1 MRKILVG
8 LISSL
13 FVFGFLPSATSNTNV
28 IYLISKPH
36 QLFDGTFRND
46 DLAQDLLST
55 GRLGKSLE
63 EKRKGTR
70 TWVIDG
76 HLLDEVADMANGY
89 KLVSEKDP
97 VGQLTAKEWL
107 SRLLLVTSG
116 DRVVAL
122 AYGNPDIDLA
132 RRSAPSELRSYYAYG
147 AERVSFHLN
156 RAIPVDSNTNWN
168 TGKSQL
174 SPVLRKKYTQSRQ
187 ALTALSTVV
196 KSDEVRAQRAKL
208 AILLSPTLNKQDR
221 EFFSFNAT
229 EGVASTLNK
238 LRVTSGKYQVT
249 SQFGKV
255 PVTVING
262 FDVPVK
268 FNIDLTALN
277 SRIQVTDISALT
289 IPAKSRTQL
298 ALPFTVIAPGST
310 IILAQITNVDG
321 GKIGTSARL
330 SLNSTI
336 FDSRVAWFT
345 VGAAIL
351 LFIAALTQTIRR
363 IRRGR
368 NEKQ

>member
-1 MRKILVG
+1 MRKTLVG
-8 LISSL
+8 LLATL
-13 FVFGFLPSATSNTNV
+13 FFFGFLPNAAADTNV

-46 DLAQDLLST
+46 DLAADLSSS
-55 GRLGKSLE
+55 GRLGKPLE
-63 EKRKGTR
+63 EKRKGAR

-76 HLLDEVADMANGY
+76 QLLDEVADMADGY
-89 KLVSEKDP
+89 KLVKKKETA
-97 VGQLTAKEWL
+97 GEITAKEWL

-116 DRVVAL
+116 DRVIAL
-122 AYGNPDIDLA
+122 PYGNPDIDLA
-132 RRSAPSELRSYYAYG
+132 QRSAPSELRLYSTYG

-156 RAIPVDSNTNWN
+156 RKVSDENGSDWS
-168 TGKSQL
+168 TGKSKL
-174 SPVLRKKYTQSRQ
+174 SPILRKKYTQNRQ
-187 ALTALSTVV
+187 ALTKLSTIV
-196 KSDEVRAQRAKL
+196 SADEVRAQRAKL
-208 AILLSPTLNKQDR
+208 AILLSPSLNKQDR

-229 EGVASTLNK
+229 DGVAKTINK
-238 LRVTSGKYQVT
+238 LKVTSGKYQIT

-277 SRIQVTDISALT
+277 SRVQVSDISELT
-289 IPAKSRTQL
+289 IPANSRTQL

-310 IILAQITNVDG
+310 TILAQVTNLDG
-321 GKIGTSARL
+321 VFVGSTARL
-330 SLNSTI
+330 SLNITI

-345 VGAAIL
+345 IGAAIL
-351 LFIAALTQTIRR
+351 LFVAALTQTVRR

-368 NEKQ
+368 NEK

>member
-13 FVFGFLPSATSNTNV
+13 FIFGFLPGATANTHV

-36 QLFDGTFRND
+36 QLFDGNFRND
-46 DLAQDLLST
+46 DLATDLLST
-55 GRLGKSLE
+55 GRLGKALE
-63 EKRKGTR
+63 QKRKGVR

-76 HLLDEVADMANGY
+76 QLLDEVADMANGY
-89 KLVSEKDP
+89 KLVSKKEP
-97 VGQLTAKEWL
+97 VGELVAKEWL

-116 DRVVAL
+116 DRIVAL
-122 AYGNPDIDLA
+122 PYGNPDIDLA
-132 RRSAPSELRSYYAYG
+132 QRSAPSELRSYYVYG

-156 RAIPVDSNTNWN
+156 RAISVDSNTNWS

-174 SPVLRKKYTQSRQ
+174 SPVLRKKYTQNRQ

-196 KSDEVRAQRAKL
+196 KADEVRAQRAKL
-208 AILLSPTLNKQDR
+208 AILLSPSLNKQDR
-221 EFFSFNAT
+221 DFFSFNAS

-238 LRVTSGKYQVT
+238 LRVTSGKYQIT
-249 SQFGKV
+249 SQIGKV

-262 FDVPVK
+262 FDVAVK
-268 FNIDLTALN
+268 FNIDLTPLN
-277 SRIQVTDISALT
+277 SRIQVTDISGLT
-289 IPAKSRTQL
+289 IPANSRTQL

-310 IILAQITNVDG
+310 TISAQIKNLDG
-321 GKIGTSARL
+321 GKIGPAARL

-345 VGAAIL
+345 GGAAIL
-351 LFIAALTQTIRR
+351 LFVAALTQTIRR

-368 NEKQ
+368 NEK

>member
-13 FVFGFLPSATSNTNV
+13 FIFGFLPGATANTHV

-36 QLFDGTFRND
+36 QLFDGNFRND
-46 DLAQDLLST
+46 DLATDLLST
-55 GRLGKSLE
+55 GRLGKALE
-63 EKRKGTR
+63 QKRKGVR

-76 HLLDEVADMANGY
+76 QLLDEVADMANGY
-89 KLVSEKDP
+89 KLVSRKEP
-97 VGQLTAKEWL
+97 VGELVAKEWL

-116 DRVVAL
+116 DRIVAL
-122 AYGNPDIDLA
+122 PYGNPDIDLA
-132 RRSAPSELRSYYAYG
+132 QRSAPSELRSYYVYG

-156 RAIPVDSNTNWN
+156 RAISVDSNTNWS

-174 SPVLRKKYTQSRQ
+174 SPVLRKKYTQNRQ

-196 KSDEVRAQRAKL
+196 KADEVRAQRAKL
-208 AILLSPTLNKQDR
+208 AILLSPSLNKQDR
-221 EFFSFNAT
+221 DFFSFNAS

-238 LRVTSGKYQVT
+238 LRVTSGKYQIT
-249 SQFGKV
+249 SQIGKV

-262 FDVPVK
+262 FDVAVK
-268 FNIDLTALN
+268 FNIDLTPLN
-277 SRIQVTDISALT
+277 SRIQVTDISGLT
-289 IPAKSRTQL
+289 IPANSRTQL

-310 IILAQITNVDG
+310 TISAQIKNLDG
-321 GKIGTSARL
+321 GKIGPAARL

-345 VGAAIL
+345 GGAAIL
-351 LFIAALTQTIRR
+351 LFVAALTQTIRR

-368 NEKQ
+368 NEK

>member
-1 MRKILVG
+1 MRKIIVG

-13 FVFGFLPSATSNTNV
+13 FIFGFLPGATANTHV

-36 QLFDGTFRND
+36 QLFDGNFRND
-46 DLAQDLLST
+46 DLATDLLST
-55 GRLGKSLE
+55 GRLGKALE
-63 EKRKGTR
+63 QKRKGVR

-76 HLLDEVADMANGY
+76 QLLDEVADMANGY
-89 KLVSEKDP
+89 KLVSKKEP
-97 VGQLTAKEWL
+97 VGELVAKEWL

-116 DRVVAL
+116 DRIVAL
-122 AYGNPDIDLA
+122 PYGNPDIDLA
-132 RRSAPSELRSYYAYG
+132 QRSAPSELRSYYVYG

-156 RAIPVDSNTNWN
+156 RAISVDSNTNWS

-174 SPVLRKKYTQSRQ
+174 SPVLRKKYTQNRQ

-196 KSDEVRAQRAKL
+196 KADEVRAQRAKL
-208 AILLSPTLNKQDR
+208 AILLSPSLNKQDR
-221 EFFSFNAT
+221 DFFSFNAS

-238 LRVTSGKYQVT
+238 LRVTSGKYQIT
-249 SQFGKV
+249 SQIGKV

-262 FDVPVK
+262 FDVAVK
-268 FNIDLTALN
+268 FNIDLTPLN
-277 SRIQVTDISALT
+277 SRIQVTDISGLT
-289 IPAKSRTQL
+289 IPANSRTQL

-310 IILAQITNVDG
+310 TISAQIKNLDG
-321 GKIGTSARL
+321 GKIGPAARL

-345 VGAAIL
+345 GGAAIL
-351 LFIAALTQTIRR
+351 LFVAALTQTIRR

-368 NEKQ
+368 NEK

>member
-1 MRKILVG
+1 MRKIIVG

-13 FVFGFLPSATSNTNV
+13 FIFGFLPGATANTHV

-36 QLFDGTFRND
+36 QLFDGNFRND
-46 DLAQDLLST
+46 DLAADLLST
-55 GRLGKSLE
+55 GRLGKALE
-63 EKRKGTR
+63 QKRKGVR

-76 HLLDEVADMANGY
+76 QLLDEVADMANGY
-89 KLVSEKDP
+89 KLVSKKEP
-97 VGQLTAKEWL
+97 VGELVAKEWL

-116 DRVVAL
+116 DRIVAL
-122 AYGNPDIDLA
+122 PYGNPDIDLA
-132 RRSAPSELRSYYAYG
+132 QRSAPSELRSYYVYG

-156 RAIPVDSNTNWN
+156 RAISVDSNTNWS

-174 SPVLRKKYTQSRQ
+174 SPVLRKKYTQNRQ

-196 KSDEVRAQRAKL
+196 KADEVRAQRAKL
-208 AILLSPTLNKQDR
+208 AILLSPSLNKQDR
-221 EFFSFNAT
+221 DFFSFNAS

-238 LRVTSGKYQVT
+238 LRVTSGKYQIT
-249 SQFGKV
+249 SQIGKV

-262 FDVPVK
+262 FDVAVK
-268 FNIDLTALN
+268 FNIDLTTLN
-277 SRIQVTDISALT
+277 SRIQVTDISGLT
-289 IPAKSRTQL
+289 IPANSRTQL

-310 IILAQITNVDG
+310 TISAQIKNLDG
-321 GKIGTSARL
+321 GKIGPAARL

-345 VGAAIL
+345 GGAAIL
-351 LFIAALTQTIRR
+351 LFVAALTQTIRR

-368 NEKQ
+368 N

>member
-13 FVFGFLPSATSNTNV
+13 FIFGFLPGATANTHV

-36 QLFDGTFRND
+36 QLFDGNFRND
-46 DLAQDLLST
+46 DLATDLLST
-55 GRLGKSLE
+55 GRLGNALE
-63 EKRKGTR
+63 QKRKGVR

-76 HLLDEVADMANGY
+76 QLLDEVADMANGY
-89 KLVSEKDP
+89 KLVSKKEP
-97 VGQLTAKEWL
+97 IGELVAKEWL

-116 DRVVAL
+116 DRIVAL
-122 AYGNPDIDLA
+122 PYGNPDIDLA
-132 RRSAPSELRSYYAYG
+132 QRSAPSELRSYYVYG

-156 RAIPVDSNTNWN
+156 RAISVDSNTNWS

-174 SPVLRKKYTQSRQ
+174 SPVLRKKYTQNRQ

-196 KSDEVRAQRAKL
+196 KANEVRAQRAKL
-208 AILLSPTLNKQDR
+208 AILLSPSLNKQDR
-221 EFFSFNAT
+221 DFFSFNAS

-238 LRVTSGKYQVT
+238 LRVTSGKYQIT
-249 SQFGKV
+249 SQIGKV

-262 FDVPVK
+262 FDVAVK
-268 FNIDLTALN
+268 FNIDLTPLN
-277 SRIQVTDISALT
+277 SRIQVTDISGLT
-289 IPAKSRTQL
+289 IPANSRTQL

-310 IILAQITNVDG
+310 TISAQIKNLDG
-321 GKIGTSARL
+321 GKIGPAARL

-345 VGAAIL
+345 GGAAIL
-351 LFIAALTQTIRR
+351 LFVAALTQTIRR

-368 NEKQ
+368 NEK

>member
-1 MRKILVG
+1 MRKVIVG

-13 FVFGFLPSATSNTNV
+13 FIFGFLPGATANTHV

-36 QLFDGTFRND
+36 QLFDGNFRND
-46 DLAQDLLST
+46 DLAADLLST
-55 GRLGKSLE
+55 GRLGKALE
-63 EKRKGTR
+63 QKRKGVR

-76 HLLDEVADMANGY
+76 QLLDEVADMANGY
-89 KLVSEKDP
+89 KLVSKKEP
-97 VGQLTAKEWL
+97 VGELVAKEWL

-116 DRVVAL
+116 DRIVAL
-122 AYGNPDIDLA
+122 PYGNPDIDLA
-132 RRSAPSELRSYYAYG
+132 QRSAPSELRSYYVYG

-156 RAIPVDSNTNWN
+156 RAISVDSNTNWS

-174 SPVLRKKYTQSRQ
+174 SPVLRKKYTQNRQ

-196 KSDEVRAQRAKL
+196 KADEVSAQRAKL
-208 AILLSPTLNKQDR
+208 AILLSPSLNKQDR
-221 EFFSFNAT
+221 DFFSFNAS

-238 LRVTSGKYQVT
+238 LRVTSGKYQIT
-249 SQFGKV
+249 SQIGKV

-262 FDVPVK
+262 FDVAVK
-268 FNIDLTALN
+268 FNIDLTPLN
-277 SRIQVTDISALT
+277 SRIQVTDISGLT
-289 IPAKSRTQL
+289 IPANSRTQL

-310 IILAQITNVDG
+310 TISAQIKNLDG
-321 GKIGTSARL
+321 GKIGPAARL

-345 VGAAIL
+345 GGAAIL
-351 LFIAALTQTIRR
+351 LFVAALTQTIRR

-368 NEKQ
+368 NEK

>member
-13 FVFGFLPSATSNTNV
+13 FIFGFLPGATANTHV

-36 QLFDGTFRND
+36 QLFDGNFRND
-46 DLAQDLLST
+46 DLAADLLST
-55 GRLGKSLE
+55 GRLGKALE
-63 EKRKGTR
+63 QKRKGVR

-76 HLLDEVADMANGY
+76 QLLDEVADMANGY
-89 KLVSEKDP
+89 KLVSKKEP
-97 VGQLTAKEWL
+97 VGELVAKEWL

-116 DRVVAL
+116 DRIVAL
-122 AYGNPDIDLA
+122 PYGNPDIDLA
-132 RRSAPSELRSYYAYG
+132 QRSAPSELRSYYVYG

-156 RAIPVDSNTNWN
+156 RAISVDSNTNWS

-174 SPVLRKKYTQSRQ
+174 SPVLRKKYTQNRQ

-196 KSDEVRAQRAKL
+196 KADEVRAQRAKL
-208 AILLSPTLNKQDR
+208 AILLSPSLNKQDR
-221 EFFSFNAT
+221 DFFSFNAS

-238 LRVTSGKYQVT
+238 LRVTSGKYQIT
-249 SQFGKV
+249 SQIGKV

-262 FDVPVK
+262 FDVAVK
-268 FNIDLTALN
+268 FNIDLTTLN
-277 SRIQVTDISALT
+277 SRIQVTDISGLT
-289 IPAKSRTQL
+289 IPANSRTQL

-310 IILAQITNVDG
+310 TISAQIKNLDG
-321 GKIGTSARL
+321 GKIGPAARL

-345 VGAAIL
+345 GGAAIL
-351 LFIAALTQTIRR
+351 LFVAALTQTIRR

-368 NEKQ
+368 NEK

>member
-1 MRKILVG
+1 MRKIIVG

-13 FVFGFLPSATSNTNV
+13 FIFGFLPGATANTHV

-36 QLFDGTFRND
+36 QLFDGNFRND
-46 DLAQDLLST
+46 DLAADLLST
-55 GRLGKSLE
+55 GRLGKALE
-63 EKRKGTR
+63 QKRKGVR

-76 HLLDEVADMANGY
+76 QLLDEVADMANGY
-89 KLVSEKDP
+89 KLVSKKEP
-97 VGQLTAKEWL
+97 VGELVAKEWL

-116 DRVVAL
+116 DRIVAL
-122 AYGNPDIDLA
+122 PYGNPDIDLA
-132 RRSAPSELRSYYAYG
+132 QRSAPSELRSYYVYG

-156 RAIPVDSNTNWN
+156 RAISVDSNTNWS

-174 SPVLRKKYTQSRQ
+174 SPVLRKKYTQNRQ

-196 KSDEVRAQRAKL
+196 KADEVRAQRAKL
-208 AILLSPTLNKQDR
+208 AILLSPSLNKQDR
-221 EFFSFNAT
+221 DFFSFNAS

-238 LRVTSGKYQVT
+238 LRVTSGKYQIT
-249 SQFGKV
+249 SQIGKV

-262 FDVPVK
+262 FDVAVK
-268 FNIDLTALN
+268 FNIDLTTLN
-277 SRIQVTDISALT
+277 SRIQVTDISGLT
-289 IPAKSRTQL
+289 IPANSRTQL

-310 IILAQITNVDG
+310 TISAQIKNLDG
-321 GKIGTSARL
+321 GKIGPAARL

-345 VGAAIL
+345 GGAAIL
-351 LFIAALTQTIRR
+351 LFVAALTQTIRR

-368 NEKQ
+368 NEK